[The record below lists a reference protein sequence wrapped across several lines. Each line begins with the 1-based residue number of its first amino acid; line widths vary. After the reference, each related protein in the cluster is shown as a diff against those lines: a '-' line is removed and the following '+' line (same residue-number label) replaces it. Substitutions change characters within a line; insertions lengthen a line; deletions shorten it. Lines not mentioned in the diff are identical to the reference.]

1 MSPAESHIVNSQT
14 PRVSQGRIPQT
25 FSSRHSS
32 WSSTRPKLLTPREML
47 KMCFLCAL
55 FVIGLAS
62 AVAALFFLV
71 ENLTR
76 TKEVSPTVG
85 TRTSSSV
92 VSTFQT
98 SFNRVSTDATAPE
111 SSTATLPTETSTVP
125 TETLTTPTE
134 IITTPTK
141 TLTVPTESPTT
152 VPSTQN
158 ISSTVNYRG
167 STNLSTS
174 STPQMAVST
183 ISKTNTTRITTF
195 SSNTTKIDHTSHS
208 ILVPS
213 STNES
218 YAMVSSFS
226 NVTSPFHPRPR
237 PFTYCFPHCRK
248 RLF

>member
-1 MSPAESHIVNSQT
+1 MSPAESHIINSQT

-47 KMCFLCAL
+47 KMCFLCVL

-92 VSTFQT
+92 ESTFQT

-111 SSTATLPTETSTVP
+111 SSTATLPTKTSTVP
-125 TETLTTPTE
+125 TETLITPTE
-134 IITTPTK
+134 TITTPTK
-141 TLTVPTESPTT
+141 TLTVPTESPT

-158 ISSTVNYRG
+158 LSSTVNYRG
-167 STNLSTS
+167 STNS
-174 STPQMAVST
+174 STPQMAGST
-183 ISKTNTTRITTF
+183 ISKTNTTRLTTS

-213 STNES
+213 STNGS
-218 YAMVSSFS
+218 YAKVSSSS
-226 NVTSPFHPRPR
+226 NGTSPFHPRPY
-237 PFTYCFPHCRK
+237 PFTHCFPHCRK

>member
-47 KMCFLCAL
+47 KMCFLCVL

-92 VSTFQT
+92 ESTFQT

-111 SSTATLPTETSTVP
+111 SSTATLPTKTSTVL

-134 IITTPTK
+134 TITTSTK
-141 TLTVPTESPTT
+141 TLTVSTESPT

-158 ISSTVNYRG
+158 LSSTVNYRG
-167 STNLSTS
+167 STISSTS
-174 STPQMAVST
+174 STHQMAGST
-183 ISKTNTTRITTF
+183 ISKTNSTRLTSF
-195 SSNTTKIDHTSHS
+195 SSNTTKIDHTGHS

-213 STNES
+213 STNGS
-218 YAMVSSFS
+218 YAKVSSSS
-226 NVTSPFHPRPR
+226 NVTNPFHPRPR

>member
-47 KMCFLCAL
+47 KMCFLCVL

-85 TRTSSSV
+85 TRTSSGV
-92 VSTFQT
+92 ESTFQT

-111 SSTATLPTETSTVP
+111 SSTATLPTKTSTVP
-125 TETLTTPTE
+125 TETLTTPTKT
-134 IITTPTK
+134 ITKPTK
-141 TLTVPTESPTT
+141 TITVPTVSPT

-158 ISSTVNYRG
+158 LSSTVNYRG
-167 STNLSTS
+167 STNSLTS
-174 STPQMAVST
+174 STPQMASST
-183 ISKTNTTRITTF
+183 ISKTNSTRLTTF
-195 SSNTTKIDHTSHS
+195 SSNTTKTDHTSHS

-213 STNES
+213 STNGS
-218 YAMVSSFS
+218 YAKVSSSS
-226 NVTSPFHPRPR
+226 NVTSPFHPRPN
-237 PFTYCFPHCRK
+237 PFTHCFPHCRK

>member
-47 KMCFLCAL
+47 KMCFLCVL

-92 VSTFQT
+92 ESTFQT

-111 SSTATLPTETSTVP
+111 SSTATLPTKTSTVP

-134 IITTPTK
+134 TITTPTK
-141 TLTVPTESPTT
+141 TLTVATESPT

-158 ISSTVNYRG
+158 LSSTVNYRG
-167 STNLSTS
+167 STNSSTS
-174 STPQMAVST
+174 STTLMAGST
-183 ISKTNTTRITTF
+183 ISKTNTTRLTTF
-195 SSNTTKIDHTSHS
+195 SSNTTKIDHTGHS

-213 STNES
+213 STNGS
-218 YAMVSSFS
+218 YAKVSSSS
-226 NVTSPFHPRPR
+226 NVTSPFHPKPR

-248 RLF
+248 RPF